1 MFRGLGTGGRR
12 AEVASR
18 NVWRNDGP
26 QQRYRK
32 RRPLPALILIIILGV
47 AATIVW
53 LRVMNTDSDVSGVA
67 HCAPPAPRST
77 TAPPKGKPATPTPTL
92 GQALETNSLDRT
104 VPLPPG
110 QALVR
115 VLNAGSK
122 RGGARIVTES
132 LRELGFT
139 QIAEPDNDP
148 LYDDTMGCRAQI
160 RFGPQGTAAARTLSL
175 VEPCA
180 ELIRDDRKDAT
191 VDIAIGQQFD
201 DLRPNKQSK
210 EVLDQLTEWAAAHPK
225 SKGGLQAN
233 GPQPKIDDN
242 LLTAA
247 RKVNC

>member
-1 MFRGLGTGGRR
+1 VATGK
-12 AEVASR
+12 
-18 NVWRNDGP
+18 VWRNYEP
-26 QQRYRK
+26 QRYRK
-32 RRPLPALILIIILGV
+32 RRPLPAVILILILGV

-53 LRVMNTDSDVSGVA
+53 LRVMDSDTNASDST
-67 HCAPPAPRST
+67 HCAPPAPRPT
-77 TAPPKGKPATPTPTL
+77 TSPAKGEPAPPTL
-92 GQALETNSLDRT
+92 GQALQGESLDRT
-104 VPLPPG
+104 VPLPPNK
-110 QALVR
+110 ALVR

-148 LYDDTMGCRAQI
+148 LYDDTMACRAQI

-191 VDIAIGQQFD
+191 VDMAIGQDFD
-201 DLRPNKQSK
+201 NLRPNTSSK
-210 EVLDQLTEWAAAHPK
+210 KALEQLEEWAEAHP
-225 SKGGLQAN
+225 SSGGGLQAN
-233 GPQPKIDDN
+233 GPQPKIDAN

-247 RKVNC
+247 RKATC